1 MLTLITGTPGAGKSL
16 YTVWEIARKVP
27 ASTIPTEAGPIP
39 RRLLSNIKGLL
50 LDHEKIGA
58 EELNNWQTWAK
69 AGDVIV
75 FDEVQEVWRPRSLS
89 SKVPDCI
96 AALETHR
103 HMGVDIV
110 LITQHPM
117 LVDPNVR
124 RLVNQHVHM
133 RRVTKTL
140 AMVYEWDSC
149 NPLSSLKGSINTRSW
164 WHPKAAYGLY
174 KSAEAHTKP
183 TARIPKILWLGV
195 AALAMLAY
203 MVPVVYGRIGNTFNP
218 DQKQPGQIP
227 ASVAPI
233 DPASLPPLQTASAP
247 APVLPEEET
256 VSAAAAIPEEAPAGC
271 IVTAKGCGCFDAKG
285 VALPPVPAMCE
296 ALQNSPP
303 PASLAQLDEPSY
315 YRPKVDPQTSA
326 IMFGVNTTGQA
337 PRSTY

>member
-1 MLTLITGTPGAGKSL
+1 MLTIITGTPGAGKSL
-16 YTVWEIARKVP
+16 YAVWDVARKVP
-27 ASTIPTEAGPIP
+27 QSTIPTESGPLP

-58 EELNNWQTWAK
+58 EELNTWQTWAK

-124 RLVNQHVHM
+124 RLVNQHIHM

-195 AALAMLAY
+195 AALALLAY
-203 MVPVVYGRIGNTFNP
+203 MVPVVYGRVGNAFNP
-218 DQKQPGQIP
+218 EAKSPGQTP
-227 ASVAPI
+227 AAQTITVEEDRPEPAQSQEPTQTPEPEPVA
-233 DPASLPPLQTASAP
+233 LMPPEP
-247 APVLPEEET
+247 
-256 VSAAAAIPEEAPAGC
+256 PAGC

-285 VALPPVPAMCE
+285 VALPPVPAICE
-296 ALQNSPP
+296 ALATAPP
-303 PASLAQLDEPSY
+303 PASLAQLDEPTY
-315 YRPKVDPQTSA
+315 YRPKVDPQMA
-326 IMFGVNTTGQA
+326 ALVFGVNTTSNP
-337 PRSTY
+337 PRSTH